1 MDSMAIPFM
10 KFRILKSPSI
20 LLSFLIVSVF
30 PLSGEPANIVS
41 GPMLGYSTLKEVL
54 VWVQTDRKSIVTL
67 EYSEIGNSKNK
78 FISEEIH
85 TNAKTGFIAKLIADK
100 VTPGKKYHYN
110 LLIDGKRIEAKHPQ
124 TFQAQSFFAAGQD
137 PPSFSF
143 ALGSCAYVNET
154 EYDVPGKPYG
164 GEYFIYNSIL
174 SKKPDFMLWLGD
186 NIYLRETDWDS
197 RSGFFHRYRHQRG
210 ISELAPFF
218 ASVHQYAIW
227 DDHDYG
233 PNDGDSSFW
242 MKDTAEEMFK
252 LHWGNPNYAKEG
264 IYGSFTW
271 GDVQFFLLDDRTF
284 RTANSN
290 KVIAPRQILGEK
302 QFQWLVNSLAFSK
315 AAFKFVAIGG
325 QFLNP
330 NAVYENYA
338 TYPEERNKILSAIRD
353 LKVKNLIFLTGD
365 RHHTELNLLKEEGAE
380 PIYDFTVS
388 PLTSGYYS
396 PITEKNSL
404 RVEGTLVDR
413 RNFGMISVSG
423 KRGERKLTLQI
434 FDAMGKEVW
443 KKEIPPSP

>member
-1 MDSMAIPFM
+1 MIFQVLT
-10 KFRILKSPSI
+10 KRIL
-20 LLSFLIVSVF
+20 LCSFLLVSGF
-30 PLSGEPANIVS
+30 QLQAESANLVS
-41 GPMLGYSTLKEVL
+41 GPILGYSTLKEVL
-54 VWVQTDRKSIVTL
+54 VWVQTDRKAQVIL
-67 EYSEIGNSKNK
+67 EYSEIENPKNR
-78 FISEEIH
+78 FTSEEIK
-85 TNAKTGFIAKLIADK
+85 TDSKTGFIAKLIANR
-100 VTPGKKYHYN
+100 VHPGKKYNYN
-110 LLIDGKRIEAKHPQ
+110 ILIDGKKIEAKHSQ
-124 TFQAQSFFAAGQD
+124 VFQAQSFFAAGQD

-154 EYDVPGKPYG
+154 EFDVPGKPYG

-197 RSGFFHRYRHQRG
+197 RTGFLHRYKHQRG
-210 ISELAPFF
+210 IAELAPFF
-218 ASVHQYAIW
+218 ASVHHYAIW
-227 DDHDYG
+227 DDHDFG

-271 GDVQFFLLDDRTF
+271 GDSQFFLLDDRTF
-284 RTANSN
+284 RTANGN
-290 KVIAPRQILGEK
+290 KAVGPRQILGEK

-315 AAFKFVAIGG
+315 ATFKFVAIGG

-330 NAVYENYA
+330 NAVFENYA

-353 LKVKNLIFLTGD
+353 LKIKNLFFLTGD
-365 RHHTELNLLKEEGAE
+365 RHHTELNLLKEDGTE

-404 RVEGTLVDR
+404 RVEGTLVDK
-413 RNFGMISVSG
+413 RNFGMVSVSG
-423 KRGERKLTLQI
+423 KRGERKLILQI
-434 FDAMGKEVW
+434 FDVNGKEVW
-443 KKEIPPSP
+443 KKEILPVP

>member
-1 MDSMAIPFM
+1 MIFQVLT
-10 KFRILKSPSI
+10 KRIL
-20 LLSFLIVSVF
+20 LCSFLLVSGF
-30 PLSGEPANIVS
+30 QLQAESANLVS
-41 GPMLGYSTLKEVL
+41 GPILGYSTLKEVL
-54 VWVQTDRKSIVTL
+54 VWVQTDRKAQVIL
-67 EYSEIGNSKNK
+67 EYSEIENPKNR
-78 FISEEIH
+78 FISEEIK
-85 TNAKTGFIAKLIADK
+85 TDSKTGFIAKLIANR
-100 VTPGKKYHYN
+100 VHPGKKYNYN
-110 LLIDGKRIEAKHPQ
+110 ILIDGKKIETKHSQ
-124 TFQAQSFFAAGQD
+124 IFQAQSFFAAGQD

-154 EYDVPGKPYG
+154 EFDVPGKPYG

-197 RSGFFHRYRHQRG
+197 RTGFFHRYKHQRG
-210 ISELAPFF
+210 ITELAPFF
-218 ASVHQYAIW
+218 ASVHHYAIW
-227 DDHDYG
+227 DDHDFG

-271 GDVQFFLLDDRTF
+271 GDSQFFLLDDRTF
-284 RTANSN
+284 RTANGN
-290 KVIAPRQILGEK
+290 KVVGPRQILGEK

-315 AAFKFVAIGG
+315 ATFKFVAIGG

-330 NAVYENYA
+330 NAVFENYA

-353 LKVKNLIFLTGD
+353 LKIKNLFFLTGD
-365 RHHTELNLLKEEGAE
+365 RHHTELNLLKEDGTE

-404 RVEGTLVDR
+404 RVEGTLVDK
-413 RNFGMISVSG
+413 RNFGMVSVSG
-423 KRGERKLTLQI
+423 KRGERKLVLQI
-434 FDAMGKEVW
+434 FDVNGKEIW
-443 KKEIPPSP
+443 KKEILPVP